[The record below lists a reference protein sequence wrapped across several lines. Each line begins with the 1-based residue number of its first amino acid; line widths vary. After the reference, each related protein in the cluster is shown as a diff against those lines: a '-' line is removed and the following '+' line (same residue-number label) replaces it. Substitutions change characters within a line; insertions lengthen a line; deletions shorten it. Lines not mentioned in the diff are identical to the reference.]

1 MIYTELPKDQENI
14 DPKDLAARLKQA
26 FQEYYESR
34 KVVIDRRKLDI
45 AALKKRA
52 NIEENTIPSVV
63 RNIVG
68 KLYNA

>member
-14 DPKDLAARLKQA
+14 DPKDLAVRLKQA
-26 FQEYYESR
+26 FQEYYES
-34 KVVIDRRKLDI
+34 KKIVIDRRKLDI